1 MQNMETSADKP
12 DDRKPRMKPITGPGM
27 KRSRTRS
34 KGAAEALDAG
44 MEDDDPELEDAA
56 EDRIQALMTENA
68 DLRDKLLRALAEAEN
83 VRRRAEREK
92 TDAQRFA
99 VTRFARDL
107 LAVADNLNRALLSTD
122 AEARKSSEAL
132 ENLCVGVEMTERE
145 LLSAFKSAGIETVSP
160 EDEVFDHNVHEA
172 LFEVEDPSKPAGT
185 VLQVVERGYLL
196 NNRLLRPAKVGIA
209 KGGSRPFDRTKKRKR
224 TERKPPPVEKP
235 MNNGPIKPRPTP
247 AAKSTRNFN
256 RPRTPGVLPKR
267 LGCEKISPGLIY
279 RHGVENGSG
288 KHSKT
293 VRGVVLTTR
302 LRSGTPDKGTKTT

>member
-1 MQNMETSADKP
+1 MEEVEEKTNGMQNMETSADKP
-12 DDRKPRMKPITGPGM
+12 DDRETKNEADNRTGDETIPDG
-27 KRSRTRS
+27 SE
-34 KGAAEALDAG
+34 GAAEALDAEL
-44 MEDDDPELEDAA
+44 EDDDPELEDAA
-56 EDRIQALMTENA
+56 EDRIQALVTENA

-145 LLSAFKSAGIETVSP
+145 LLNAFKSAGIETVSP

-209 KGGSRPFDRTKKRKR
+209 KGGSRPVRPDEKEEANGTEAATGRKTYEQRTDQ
-224 TERKPPPVEKP
+224 
-235 MNNGPIKPRPTP
+235 
-247 AAKSTRNFN
+247 AKAD
-256 RPRTPGVLPKR
+256 PGGQV
-267 LGCEKISPGLIY
+267 
-279 RHGVENGSG
+279 
-288 KHSKT
+288 
-293 VRGVVLTTR
+293 
-302 LRSGTPDKGTKTT
+302 DKEL